1 MNSKTKKSVA
11 TAVHAVDPLNYD
23 LMMSVMIVSV
33 TVNAFVL
40 IGWITLQVTTIY
52 DAEIAAFLFTR

>member
-1 MNSKTKKSVA
+1 M
-11 TAVHAVDPLNYD
+11 HAVDPLNYD